1 MDQNRFDKWMKTHEW
16 RKPNTRTED
25 FTRAWV
31 YMEMGGMKPEQ
42 ITDVLDGVIYAMR
55 DEYGE

>member
-1 MDQNRFDKWMKTHEW
+1 MDQNRFDKWMELHVW
-16 RKPNTRTED
+16 RKPNSRAED

-31 YMEMGGMKPEQ
+31 FMEMAGMKPEQ